1 MYSNQAN
8 MASAVSARYSMRPA
22 LGPALRVPVSAP
34 VSDRRQA
41 RSAAIRA
48 GIKKYH
54 ACANAS
60 TKEEKKAMPRPC
72 GKKAK
77 KALAV
82 KRAGGAQAMRQRS
95 KRRRAAAGF
104 GRRA

>member
-8 MASAVSARYSMRPA
+8 MARPA
-22 LGPALRVPVSAP
+22 PFG
-34 VSDRRQA
+34 RQA
-41 RSAAIRA
+41 PTPRQVRSA

-60 TKEEKKAMPRPC
+60 TKEQKKAMPRPC
-72 GKKAK
+72 SQKAK
-77 KALAV
+77 KALV
-82 KRAGGAQAMRQRS
+82 VQRAGGAQAIRQRR